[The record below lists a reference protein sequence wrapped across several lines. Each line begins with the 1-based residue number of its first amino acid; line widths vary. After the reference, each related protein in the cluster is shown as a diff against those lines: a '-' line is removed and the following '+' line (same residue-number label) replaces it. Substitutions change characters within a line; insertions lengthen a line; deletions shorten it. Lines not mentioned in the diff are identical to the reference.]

1 MFADVLCLPQTFTSD
16 FLAGALAG
24 AYVCS
29 RSVKL
34 GQAELINIHEASS
47 PSAHTSRV
55 VIRPMAYRAISVN
68 HVLTQ
73 PFLFFVFETDLDL
86 FRTRN
91 CTRSA
96 AGFQLTAFNH
106 GPGTVN
112 KPPPGGTTSQ

>member
-55 VIRPMAYRAISVN
+55 VIRPMAYMA
-68 HVLTQ
+68 TCQ
-73 PFLFFVFETDLDL
+73 PCAYFFSFSFLQIWAYFEHET
-86 FRTRN
+86 TRLGLL
-91 CTRSA
+91 R
-96 AGFQLTAFNH
+96 GFN
-106 GPGTVN
+106 
-112 KPPPGGTTSQ
+112 

>member
-47 PSAHTSRV
+47 PSAHTSRL
-55 VIRPMAYRAISVN
+55 VIRPMAYRAIC
-68 HVLTQ
+68 Q
-73 PFLFFVFETDLDL
+73 PCAYSTFFVFLFLKQIWTYFEHETVQGLL
-86 FRTRN
+86 R
-91 CTRSA
+91 
-96 AGFQLTAFNH
+96 GFN
-106 GPGTVN
+106 
-112 KPPPGGTTSQ
+112 

>member
-34 GQAELINIHEASS
+34 GQAELINIHEVSS

-55 VIRPMAYRAISVN
+55 VIRPMACMA
-68 HVLTQ
+68 TCQ
-73 PFLFFVFETDLDL
+73 PCAFLFLFYYLETDLGL

-91 CTRSA
+91 CTRLGLLR
-96 AGFQLTAFNH
+96 GFN
-106 GPGTVN
+106 
-112 KPPPGGTTSQ
+112 